1 MSSTAASLA
10 VNSSDKQATA
20 WRSPGT
26 ARLCRNCLVRNPAV
40 EPCTSP
46 RPPLPSATSDPSDA
60 DHRMMRCQWAP
71 DSPASRAR
79 LPPGSIN
86 TSPRLWSER
95 AAAERV
101 CPGPLSPPLHPCYVC
116 TVKHPRITST
126 AQSLSSSHATAL
138 PLVTHITAVA
148 GLDQSIS
155 Q

>member
-1 MSSTAASLA
+1 MLFFRGSTLMSSTAASLA

-20 WRSPGT
+20 C
-26 ARLCRNCLVRNPAV
+26 LCRNCLVRNPAV

-79 LPPGSIN
+79 LPPGQLIPAHDFGPKGSAPAALA
-86 TSPRLWSER
+86 SP
-95 AAAERV
+95 A
-101 CPGPLSPPLHPCYVC
+101 PCYVC
-116 TVKHPRITST
+116 KVKHPRITST